1 MPTTNPRLKLAADYV
16 EQTGTSVFL
25 TGKAGTGKT
34 TFLHDLK
41 ARSAKRLIVTAP
53 TGVAAINAGGVTLH
67 SFFQLPFGPM
77 VPGAEAQVN
86 ERLRRFRR
94 EKKNI
99 IASLDLLVIDEISM
113 VRADLLDG
121 VDQVLRRLRRSD
133 EPFGGVQ
140 LLLIGDL
147 HQLPP
152 VVKDEEWRILSPH
165 YRSPYFFSSQAL
177 ARMELATIE
186 LEHIYR
192 QADTHFI
199 GLLNQVRDNRL
210 DEESLAE
217 LNQRFRPDI
226 AGGGDLQGAITLCT
240 HNRQAEAINEA
251 RLAELAGAGCRFEA
265 AVEGDF
271 PEYAYPTLEALAL
284 KPGAQVMFVRNDASP
299 DKRYFNGKIG
309 TVVKLDQET
318 VRVKC
323 EGDEEPIEVEPATW
337 ENIAYRLDQEAN
349 EIKEEKIGAF
359 SQYPLKLAWAITIH
373 KSQGLTFDRAVIDAG
388 GAFAHGQ
395 VYVAL
400 SRCRT
405 LEGVVLSSPLTR
417 AAVQTDPAVARFSAE
432 ARQQQPTDEHLA
444 AARCHYQ
451 QRLLAQC
458 FDFGRLRY
466 RLNRLLA
473 VVEQNGQL
481 LRVTGLG
488 EPAALRGRANEEIF
502 AVGENFGRQL
512 ARLYEE
518 RGLPETD
525 PTLRERA
532 SKAAAY
538 FEEKLTDILAPLLA
552 ELIIETDNK
561 ELMKRAKDSGKWL
574 QEELAVRIA
583 GVRSCHDGFATDRY
597 LRAISAAQVAA
608 TGTASRKPK
617 AAPQFQETD
626 IEHPELFQ
634 ALKKWR
640 SNKTAEEGVPA
651 FRILH
656 QKVLVQLAVTLPANL
671 AALTG
676 IKGIG
681 QKSVEKY
688 GTELLELVTAY
699 REAHGI
705 EEVTLPEPR
714 AGTAPTPE
722 PGSVKKAKVTGHT
735 RQVSFDLLESGLS
748 PAEIARERGLTVA
761 TVLGHL
767 ETFVASGQL
776 AVSRL
781 IAPDRQAEIEARA
794 VALATPTLS
803 ELKGALGEDYTYGE
817 IKLVLAH
824 LRAQDGENG

>member
-1 MPTTNPRLKLAADYV
+1 MSTANPRLKLAADYV
-16 EQTGTSVFL
+16 ERTGTSVFL

-41 ARSAKRLIVTAP
+41 KRSAKRLVVTAP

-77 VPGAEAQVN
+77 VPGDAQTT

-152 VVKDEEWRILSPH
+152 VVRDEEWRILSPH

-217 LNQRFRPDI
+217 LNQRYRPDI
-226 AGGGDLQGAITLCT
+226 PAGGDLQGAITLCT
-240 HNRQAEAINEA
+240 HNRQAETINEA
-251 RLAELAGAGCRFEA
+251 RLTELAGAQLRFEA

-271 PEYAYPTLEALAL
+271 PEYAYPTLETLTL

-323 EGDEEPIEVEPATW
+323 GGDETAIEVEPATW

-359 SQYPLKLAWAITIH
+359 TQYPLKLAWAITIH

-417 AAVQTDPAVARFSAE
+417 AAVQTDPAVAHFSAE
-432 ARQQQPTDEHLA
+432 ARRQQPTDEHLA
-444 AARCHYQ
+444 AARSRYQ
-451 QRLLAQC
+451 QRLLGEC
-458 FDFGRLRY
+458 FDFGRLRH

-481 LRVTGLG
+481 LRVAGLG
-488 EPAALRGRANEEIF
+488 EPGAMRGRANAEIF
-502 AVGENFGRQL
+502 TVGENFGRQL
-512 ARLYEE
+512 ARLNQAG
-518 RGLPETD
+518 GLPETD
-525 PTLRERA
+525 PVLRERA
-532 SKAAAY
+532 GKAAAY
-538 FEEKLTDILAPLLA
+538 FEAKLTEILAPFLNGLL
-552 ELIIETDNK
+552 IETDNK
-561 ELMKRAKDSGKWL
+561 ELAKRAGDAGKWL
-574 QEELAVRIA
+574 QEELAVRLA
-583 GVRSCHDGFATDRY
+583 GVRSCHQGFAIDRY
-597 LRAISAAQVAA
+597 LRAISAAQVEATAA
-608 TGTASRKPK
+608 ASRKPK
-617 AAPQFQETD
+617 EAPQYLETD

-634 ALKKWR
+634 ALRAWR
-640 SNKTAEEGVPA
+640 SARAAEEGVPA

-656 QKVLVQLAVTLPANL
+656 QKVLIQLAVTLPANL
-671 AALTG
+671 AALSG

-681 QKSVEKY
+681 GKTAEKY
-688 GTELLELVTAY
+688 GDELLELVAAY

-714 AGTAPTPE
+714 AGTAPAPKPE
-722 PGSVKKAKVTGHT
+722 SAKKPKVAGHT

-748 PAEIARERGLTVA
+748 PDEIARERGLTPA

-767 ETFVASGQL
+767 EAFVASGQL

-781 IAPDRQAEIEARA
+781 VAPDRQAEIEAK
-794 VALATPTLS
+794 ALALANPTLG
-803 ELKGALGEDYTYGE
+803 ELKRALAEDYAYGE

-824 LRAQDGENG
+824 LRAREREND